1 MRRFLK
7 WSSACWLLALAA
19 GLFVVASQPGEE
31 RRFYALVVGVS
42 EYDSSNLAK
51 LGFASKDAGDLE
63 EVLKQRGYDVKCL
76 NTERG
81 RRDARLV
88 PNKKNIEEAVEWLA
102 RNRKRN
108 ETILLALSGHGVS
121 MELKEA
127 NKRFP
132 FFCPSDASPD
142 DRTVKLETGEHETMV
157 NINNVMKRLS
167 ESGAE
172 DKVILIDACRERVEA
187 RARNVASDVDF
198 EDVTVPVGLAVMYG
212 CKKNQF
218 SYEHGKLRNG
228 YFTHWLIKGLKG
240 EAARDEDGEIDFASL
255 QSFVSRRMRNS
266 HLDIGKDQQPRTVQ
280 SETGLVTLA
289 VNVRKDRTGQD
300 DADSPEDKSITNSID
315 IKLMRIHKGK
325 FLMGSPE
332 TEEKRRDDETQH
344 EVTISQDFYMGATE
358 VTQSQWRK
366 VMGNNPSKFEG
377 DELPVETVSWEEAVA
392 FCKQLSEMPAEKNFG
407 RKYRLPTEAEWEYA
421 CRAGTTTPFHFGS
434 QLNGTQSNCNGTK
447 PYGTEPQGPYLEKT
461 TTVAK
466 YHANKWGLYDMHG
479 NVYEWCADWKDY
491 YPTGPVTDPVPA
503 FGSGRI
509 FRGGSWNS
517 DAVFCRS
524 ASRNWVGQIKRGNA
538 LGFRVALSSSGI
550 PSKSRV
556 EEGRKE
562 EPRKAEERK
571 EPRSKAEAFE
581 AGNRK

>member
-1 MRRFLK
+1 MRRMLK
-7 WSSACWLLALAA
+7 WFSACWLLALAA

-76 NTERG
+76 NTDRG

-142 DRTVKLETGEHETMV
+142 DRTVKLETGEHESMV

-172 DKVILIDACRERVEA
+172 DKVILIDACRESVEA
-187 RARNVASDVDF
+187 RARNVDF

-218 SYEHGKLRNG
+218 SYEHGKFRNG
-228 YFTHWLIKGLKG
+228 YFTHWLIEGLKG
-240 EAARDEDGEIDFASL
+240 EAARQEDGEIDFASL
-255 QSFVSRRMRNS
+255 QSFVNRRMRNS
-266 HLDIGKDQQPRTVQ
+266 LLDIGKDQQPRTVQ

-289 VNVRKDRTGQD
+289 VNVRKNRPGRD
-300 DADSPEDKSITNSID
+300 DADRPEDKSITNSID
-315 IKLMRIHKGK
+315 IKLMRIPKGK
-325 FLMGSPE
+325 FLMGSPR
-332 TEEKRRDDETQH
+332 TEEKRDDDETQH

-358 VTQSQWRK
+358 VTQSQWQK
-366 VMGNNPSKFEG
+366 VMENNPSKFKG
-377 DELPVETVSWEEAVA
+377 NELPVETVSWDEAVA
-392 FCKQLSEMPAEKNFG
+392 FCKRLSEMPAEKSAG
-407 RKYRLPTEAEWEYA
+407 RTYRLPTEAEWEYA

-434 QLNGTQSNCNGTK
+434 QLNGKLANCNGTK
-447 PYGTEPQGPYLEKT
+447 PHGTETEGPYLEKT
-461 TTVAK
+461 TPVEK
-466 YHANKWGLYDMHG
+466 YPANAWGLYDMHG
-479 NVYEWCADWKDY
+479 NVAEWCADAKDY
-491 YPTGPVTDPVPA
+491 YPTGPVFDPSESANSLTHRRVL
-503 FGSGRI
+503 
-509 FRGGSWNS
+509 RGGSW
-517 DAVFCRS
+517 DFVAVRCRS
-524 ASRNWVGQIKRGNA
+524 ADYREYEPSNRYDF

-550 PSKSRV
+550 P
-556 EEGRKE
+556 E
-562 EPRKAEERK
+562 
-571 EPRSKAEAFE
+571 
-581 AGNRK
+581 

>member
-7 WSSACWLLALAA
+7 WSSASWLLALAA
-19 GLFVVASQPGEE
+19 CLFVVASQPGEE

-51 LGFASKDAGDLE
+51 LEFASKDAGDLE

-76 NTERG
+76 NTDRG

-240 EAARDEDGEIDFASL
+240 EAARQEDGEIDFALL
-255 QSFVSRRMRNS
+255 QSFVNRKMRNS
-266 HLDIGKDQQPRTVQ
+266 LLDIGKDQQPRTVQ
-280 SETGLVTLA
+280 SETGAVTLA
-289 VNVRKDRTGQD
+289 VNVPKDRNAERT
-300 DADSPEDKSITNSID
+300 ANKSITNSID
-315 IKLMRIHKGK
+315 IKLMRIPKGK

-344 EVTISQDFYMGATE
+344 EVKISQDFYMGATE
-358 VTQSQWRK
+358 VTQSQWQK
-366 VMGNNPSKFEG
+366 VMKNNPSYFKG
-377 DELPVETVSWEEAVA
+377 DELPVETVSWEEAVE
-392 FCKQLSEMPAEKNFG
+392 FCKRLSDLPEEKRFG
-407 RKYRLPTEAEWEYA
+407 RTYRLPTESEWEYA

-434 QLNGTQSNCNGTK
+434 ELNGTLANCVGIR
-447 PYGTEPQGPYLEKT
+447 PYGTETPGAYLEKT
-461 TTVAK
+461 TPVGK
-466 YHANKWGLYDMHG
+466 YPSNAWGLYDMHG
-479 NVYEWCADWKDY
+479 NVLEWCADWVEA
-491 YPTGPVTDPVPA
+491 YPTGPVIDPSGPA
-503 FGSGRI
+503 NGSDRVI
-509 FRGGSWNS
+509 RGGSWYC
-517 DAVFCRS
+517 DAVICRS
-524 ASRNWVGQIKRGNA
+524 AFRSRYVPSIRGLN

-550 PSKSRV
+550 PK
-556 EEGRKE
+556 
-562 EPRKAEERK
+562 
-571 EPRSKAEAFE
+571 
-581 AGNRK
+581 

>member
-7 WSSACWLLALAA
+7 WFSASWLLALAA

-187 RARNVASDVDF
+187 RARNVDF
-198 EDVTVPVGLAVMYG
+198 EDVTVPGGLAVMYG

-218 SYEHGKLRNG
+218 SYEHGKFRNG

-240 EAARDEDGEIDFASL
+240 EAARQEDGEIDFGML
-255 QSFVSRRMRNS
+255 QSFVNRKMRNS
-266 HLDIGKDQQPRTVQ
+266 LLDIGKDQQPRTVQ
-280 SETGLVTLA
+280 SETGSVTLA
-289 VNVRKDRTGQD
+289 VNVHKDRTGRD
-300 DADSPEDKSITNSID
+300 DADSTANKSIINSID
-315 IKLMRIHKGK
+315 IKLMRIPEGK

-332 TEEKRRDDETQH
+332 TEEGRVKRWETQH
-344 EVTISQDFYMGATE
+344 EVTISQYFYMGATE

-366 VMGNNPSKFEG
+366 VVGNNPSNFKG
-377 DELPVETVSWEEAVA
+377 DDLPVETVSWEEAVE
-392 FCKQLSEMPAEKNFG
+392 FCERLSEMPAEKNFG
-407 RKYRLPTEAEWEYA
+407 RTYRLPTEAEWEYA

-434 QLNGTQSNCNGTK
+434 QLNGAQANCDGTR
-447 PYGTEPQGPYLEKT
+447 PYGTETKGPNLEKN
-461 TTVAK
+461 K
-466 YHANKWGLYDMHG
+466 YCTKIPGKCM
-479 NVYEWCADWKDY
+479 
-491 YPTGPVTDPVPA
+491 
-503 FGSGRI
+503 
-509 FRGGSWNS
+509 
-517 DAVFCRS
+517 
-524 ASRNWVGQIKRGNA
+524 
-538 LGFRVALSSSGI
+538 GFV
-550 PSKSRV
+550 
-556 EEGRKE
+556 
-562 EPRKAEERK
+562 
-571 EPRSKAEAFE
+571 
-581 AGNRK
+581 